1 MLSLFLISSK
11 NEINESNPTEGKHFL
26 SSNSSLNDSI
36 SSASNTASMLTYW
49 KNEKKFDKSIDN
61 ISLSANV
68 NALALSP
75 ATVPK
80 NTKNTN
86 HNNNNIT
93 ATNQLLNSVQ
103 QNAQKLGKFFY
114 LPLFLQV

>member
-1 MLSLFLISSK
+1 
-11 NEINESNPTEGKHFL
+11 
-26 SSNSSLNDSI
+26 
-36 SSASNTASMLTYW
+36 MLTYW
-49 KNEKKFDKSIDN
+49 KTEKKFDKSIDN

-86 HNNNNIT
+86 SNNTT
-93 ATNQLLNSVQ
+93 ATNQILNSVQ
-103 QNAQKLGKFFY
+103 QNAHKLGKFCKF
-114 LPLFLQV
+114 